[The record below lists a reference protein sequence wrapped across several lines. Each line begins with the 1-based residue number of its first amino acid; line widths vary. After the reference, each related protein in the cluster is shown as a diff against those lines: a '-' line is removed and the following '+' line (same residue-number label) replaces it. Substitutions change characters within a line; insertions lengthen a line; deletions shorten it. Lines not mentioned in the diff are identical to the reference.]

1 MKTSTLYR
9 VRALTQSEVVIEDG
23 EDQEE
28 LDELIN
34 DGDVDAIAAYFD
46 EYDNAL
52 SVDLATSE
60 EVVGFE
66 IVDGDG
72 KVIARKGQEVPG
84 IVRV

>member
-1 MKTSTLYR
+1 MRTSTLYK
-9 VRALTQSEVVIEDG
+9 VRALTQSEIVVDDDG
-23 EDQEE
+23 DQEE
-28 LDELIN
+28 LDELIK

-46 EYDNAL
+46 DYDNAL